1 MKKDPKRDSK
11 AGGYEPGE
19 VLTLFRRGVESAIGA
34 KDLCGITVSGTL
46 GQVPPSRGYAKIY
59 GAQLSG
65 EGGDLLELAIPRGLE
80 QQARSLEHQ
89 HIVVRGD
96 LEIDARRAKISC
108 RLEARKL
115 YPAAATNTGGAG
127 ETTPGGIAEGTSKGA
142 NDARSESGRQS
153 VVSILKSVRRR
164 ARPFPYPGPGGRL
177 AVAVISPR
185 SGVVLSDFRRQLGAS
200 DGVDVKPI
208 SVAITDQAAIVRGIE
223 ASAHA
228 PVAVLIRGGGD
239 PAEFRTFDDPAVI
252 KAWAS
257 HPSYTVSAL
266 GHAEDTALLDLV
278 SDQALDTPTA
288 AGAYVWQQVTE
299 GLFLD
304 DGQVAGDPGS
314 TGRVTQTKGRSDQ
327 SFRNDQVHHIEP
339 AGHPERSE
347 GRAGSGSQRRA
358 TPKPVVSTWKVLF
371 FIALFVG
378 SMVVLYQFVG
388 A

>member
-19 VLTLFRRGVESAIGA
+19 VLALFRRGVESAIGA
-34 KDLCGITVSGTL
+34 KDLCGLTVSGTL
-46 GQVPPSRGYAKIY
+46 GQIPPSRGYAKIY

-89 HIVVRGD
+89 HVVVRGD
-96 LEIDARRAKISC
+96 LEVDVRRAKISC

-115 YPAAATNTGGAG
+115 YPAGAASAGSAG
-127 ETTPGGIAEGTSKGA
+127 ETTPGGIAGGTARGA
-142 NDARSESGRQS
+142 NDARTESGRQS

-164 ARPFPYPGPGGRL
+164 ARPFPYPGSGGRL

-200 DGVDVKPI
+200 GGVDVKPI
-208 SVAITDQAAIVRGIE
+208 SVAITDPAAVVRGIE
-223 ASAHA
+223 ASANA

-257 HPSYTVSAL
+257 HSSYTVSAL

-304 DGQVAGDPGS
+304 DGRVAADPA
-314 TGRVTQTKGRSDQ
+314 TPGRVTPAAGGSDRSPRD
-327 SFRNDQVHHIEP
+327 DQVHHVYP
-339 AGHPERSE
+339 AGHPERLE
-347 GRAGSGSQRRA
+347 DRAGSGPQRRA
-358 TPKPVVSTWKVLF
+358 TPRPVISTWKVLL

>member
-1 MKKDPKRDSK
+1 MKKDPKRDSE
-11 AGGYEPGE
+11 ARGYEPGE
-19 VLTLFRRGVESAIGA
+19 VLALFRRGVESAIGA
-34 KDLCGITVSGTL
+34 KDLCGLTVSGTL
-46 GQVPPSRGYAKIY
+46 GQIPPSRGYAKIY

-115 YPAAATNTGGAG
+115 YPAAATNAGGAG
-127 ETTPGGIAEGTSKGA
+127 ETTPGGTVSGA
-142 NDARSESGRQS
+142 NDARTESGRQGQQS

-200 DGVDVKPI
+200 GGVDVKPI
-208 SVAITDQAAIVRGIE
+208 SVAITDPAAVVRGIE

-239 PAEFRTFDDPAVI
+239 PAEFRTFDDPTVI

-278 SDQALDTPTA
+278 SDEALDTPTA

-304 DGQVAGDPGS
+304 DGQIAGDPGS
-314 TGRVTQTKGRSDQ
+314 AGRVTQTKGRSDQ
-327 SFRNDQVHHIEP
+327 SLRNDQVHHTEP
-339 AGHPERSE
+339 ARRPERSE
-347 GRAGSGSQRRA
+347 GRAGSGPQRRA

-378 SMVVLYQFVG
+378 SLIVLYQFV
-388 A
+388 

>member
-1 MKKDPKRDSK
+1 MKKDPERDSK

-19 VLTLFRRGVESAIGA
+19 VLTLFRRGVESAIGTR
-34 KDLCGITVSGTL
+34 DLCGLTVSGTL
-46 GQVPPSRGYAKIY
+46 GQIPPSRGYAKIY

-65 EGGDLLELAIPRGLE
+65 EGGDLLELAIPRKLE

-96 LEIDARRAKISC
+96 LEIDARRAKIAC

-115 YPAAATNTGGAG
+115 YPAAATNAGGAVG
-127 ETTPGGIAEGTSKGA
+127 TAPGGTARGA
-142 NDARSESGRQS
+142 DDARIESGRQS

-164 ARPFPYPGPGGRL
+164 ARPFPYPGSGGRL

-200 DGVDVKPI
+200 GGVDVKPI
-208 SVAITDQAAIVRGIE
+208 PVAITDPAAVVRGIE
-223 ASAHA
+223 ASANA

-239 PAEFRTFDDPAVI
+239 PAEFRTFDDPTVI

-304 DGQVAGDPGS
+304 DGQVASDPGDPGS
-314 TGRVTQTKGRSDQ
+314 AGRVTQTKGRSDQ
-327 SFRNDQVHHIEP
+327 PFRNDQVHHIEP

-347 GRAGSGSQRRA
+347 GRAGSGPQRRA

-378 SMVVLYQFVG
+378 SMVVLYQFV
-388 A
+388 